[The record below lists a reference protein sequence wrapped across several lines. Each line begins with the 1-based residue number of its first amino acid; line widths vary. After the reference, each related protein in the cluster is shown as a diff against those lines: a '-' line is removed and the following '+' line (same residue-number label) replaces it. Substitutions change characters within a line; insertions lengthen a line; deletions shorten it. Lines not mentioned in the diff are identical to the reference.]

1 MKEYVTIIADSGST
15 KTDWLIGNERVN
27 TQGINPILQDD
38 DTLSVVN
45 NLAPVAPTGYK
56 TTIVPYALMLA
67 AGLALL
73 LLRGRRKSNA
83 DA

>member
-1 MKEYVTIIADSGST
+1 MTM
-15 KTDWLIGNERVN
+15 
-27 TQGINPILQDD
+27 ILQDD

-67 AGLALL
+67 GMQGPAAFNGIVEL
-73 LLRGRRKSNA
+73 
-83 DA
+83 

>member
-1 MKEYVTIIADSGST
+1 M
-15 KTDWLIGNERVN
+15 
-27 TQGINPILQDD
+27 ILQDD